1 MTQLIKYV
9 LMIILLSMA
18 TTLINV
24 ILDGDIFSLS
34 SFIFG
39 LIFWM
44 IISLIGWTVV
54 FIILYFKVK
63 K

>member
-1 MTQLIKYV
+1 MTKFIKYV

-24 ILDGDIFSLS
+24 ILDGDVFSLS